1 MNSLVTGLLPN
12 HQILC
17 LLFGHG
23 WRSWLQSQRGAS
35 RCGRSCCRC
44 RCRHKVSSVQLIVLG
59 HHARLYRAI
68 MMRRHTHIQIIIIGL
83 LLFWFIERLY
93 FLKLFI
99 MLSFLLHDFLLKLQE
114 ITILIRFLL
123 LFKFFEPFINLLKQ
137 HLLTSFTWTFFSHLT
152 RVVHS

>member
-1 MNSLVTGLLPN
+1 
-12 HQILC
+12 
-17 LLFGHG
+17 
-23 WRSWLQSQRGAS
+23 
-35 RCGRSCCRC
+35 
-44 RCRHKVSSVQLIVLG
+44 
-59 HHARLYRAI
+59 
-68 MMRRHTHIQIIIIGL
+68 MMRRHTYIQIIIIGL

-123 LFKFFEPFINLLKQ
+123 LFKFFESFINLLKQ